1 MYKKW
6 RKFYPNFENH
16 VEKNQRFRVI
26 IRFLNLLKVAF
37 QIKYNFEF
45 PKAFAF
51 YAFTLKNFSQL
62 CIILIFIWFMFNRI
76 V

>member
-16 VEKNQRFRVI
+16 VEKNQRFRI
-26 IRFLNLLKVAF
+26 IIQFLNLLKVAL
-37 QIKYNFEF
+37 QIKY
-45 PKAFAF
+45 KAFAF
-51 YAFTLKNFSQL
+51 YAFTFKNFSQL
-62 CIILIFIWFMFNRI
+62 CITLIFIWFMFNRI